1 MALSGC
7 LGQPVQACSLYHK
20 GKTNLDFTE
29 ARDSEWQWNQLSHM
43 QVCVLLQTDNHAST
57 QPLNFLHARYPSCR
71 ATNSVKA
78 LKALSKLIKML
89 SNAFIN
95 HFKVL

>member
-1 MALSGC
+1 MHAACMHTSLSGC

-43 QVCVLLQTDNHAST
+43 QVCILLQTDNHAST
-57 QPLNFLHARYPSCR
+57 QPLNFLIFTGQIPF
-71 ATNSVKA
+71 
-78 LKALSKLIKML
+78 LSLNQQCQ
-89 SNAFIN
+89 STEGT
-95 HFKVL
+95 